1 MPCPRFALRR
11 HLVYDGLGDH
21 VGGSWMPAAC
31 GTLVGFS
38 ALSITRVSSPSN
50 VSEHG
55 ELQVMDIIPR
65 RECLGRKIS
74 SAGAGT
80 WKSALSCI

>member
-1 MPCPRFALRR
+1 MPCRRFALRR

-38 ALSITRVSSPSN
+38 ALSITRA
-50 VSEHG
+50 
-55 ELQVMDIIPR
+55 R
-65 RECLGRKIS
+65 
-74 SAGAGT
+74 
-80 WKSALSCI
+80 